1 LKILRLLAIW
11 HLKNICFSRD
21 RNFQRRSLSSDM
33 VPLCQIAGFGNWSRN
48 ATREGCRVGQIDKV
62 RAVIHSPRRSDGTP
76 ASASVIARSECLEQL
91 LEAFIDIA
99 DRDDIHQAAE
109 RLARVQ
115 EWIIREA
122 EQAAAD
128 PIFAALRLAS

>member
-11 HLKNICFSRD
+11 HLKNICFCRD
-21 RNFQRRSLSSDM
+21 RDFQCRSLSGDM
-33 VPLCQIAGFGNWSRN
+33 VSLRQIAGFGNWSRN
-48 ATREGCRVGQIDKV
+48 ATGEGCRVGQIDKV
-62 RAVIHSPRRSDGTP
+62 RAVINTPRRSAETLV
-76 ASASVIARSECLEQL
+76 SASVIARSECLEQL

-109 RLARVQ
+109 RLVRVQ
-115 EWIIREA
+115 EWITREA